1 MLVNLC
7 YYFFNEIA
15 RGWGPAESV
24 RLFAQCVWGPRFNLH
39 YYWRNTGYTIFSS
52 QRLHNWPSCWADL
65 QNSSWNLSNLTWP
78 NTMVVL
84 KSVTVWP
91 LCLLKHI
98 GRLPSSG
105 LCSFWSLSLE
115 CLFLHGI
122 PVTQIL
128 LHQSAVQRNLFLYSH
143 GIPSFS
149 ILATSES
156 RSALSTFLTG
166 MKAWWGWQGGVG
178 RAIWRLPSR

>member
-1 MLVNLC
+1 MQMKLLELRLTSEMLVNLC

-15 RGWGPAESV
+15 WGWGPAESV
-24 RLFAQCVWGPRFNLH
+24 RLLAQHAWGPRFKLH

-65 QNSSWNLSNLTWP
+65 QSSSWNLSNLTWP
-78 NTMVVL
+78 NTMLVL

-105 LCSFWSLSLE
+105 LCSFWSLFLEYFSFMASLSLTSSCTSQQFRE
-115 CLFLHGI
+115 TFSYTHVEYLH
-122 PVTQIL
+122 
-128 LHQSAVQRNLFLYSH
+128 S
-143 GIPSFS
+143 
-149 ILATSES
+149 LA
-156 RSALSTFLTG
+156 
-166 MKAWWGWQGGVG
+166 
-178 RAIWRLPSR
+178 